1 MAKKVIFQKPVEDLH
16 LHLMNKEDYGSQQ
29 SLPKLATGA
38 NWTKSPRGRVC
49 QLRWMF
55 QVVQFGSTGLF
66 LTPTHTGSVFA
77 TSGAESEFVWMCV
90 FTQIIIFFVEDK
102 RKQTNKLLS
111 NMCFAIRTLT
121 FTSQKRP
128 TSEGMA
134 LHHSYF
140 VFVSVCGCE
149 NVWSCVCVF

>member
-1 MAKKVIFQKPVEDLH
+1 MFLPHLVRKV
-16 LHLMNKEDYGSQQ
+16 
-29 SLPKLATGA
+29 SLCGCAYSHRL
-38 NWTKSPRGRVC
+38 
-49 QLRWMF
+49 
-55 QVVQFGSTGLF
+55 LF
-66 LTPTHTGSVFA
+66 
-77 TSGAESEFVWMCV
+77 
-90 FTQIIIFFVEDK
+90 FFVEDK
-102 RKQTNKLLS
+102 RKQTNKLLAALKKLLS

-149 NVWSCVCVF
+149 NVWSCVCVCFKVGAAIDY

>member
-1 MAKKVIFQKPVEDLH
+1 MFLPHLVRKV
-16 LHLMNKEDYGSQQ
+16 
-29 SLPKLATGA
+29 SLCECAY
-38 NWTKSPRGRVC
+38 SHR
-49 QLRWMF
+49 
-55 QVVQFGSTGLF
+55 LF
-66 LTPTHTGSVFA
+66 F
-77 TSGAESEFVWMCV
+77 
-90 FTQIIIFFVEDK
+90 FFVEDK

-149 NVWSCVCVF
+149 NVWSCVCVCFKVGAAIDY